1 MSSQSRDVRGSDGT
15 AVALATNLT
24 LGTVVVL
31 LCATITRPAHGIAVL
46 LLVVLPVLRL
56 ERTGGEG

>member
-1 MSSQSRDVRGSDGT
+1 MSQSLSPLMRQRARS
-15 AVALATNLT
+15 ATNLT

-31 LCATITRPAHGIAVL
+31 LCATVSHPAHGIAAL
-46 LLVVLPVLRL
+46 LLVVLLVLRL